1 MGEEETEKSPKPRE
15 DDTVR
20 VLPSF
25 LPSFLQSSLD
35 LESALAPETPEQT
48 EQETKEG
55 KDGSIVGTGLRFSGF
70 SGLRVLEFFVRVSGR
85 ASGLIY

>member
-55 KDGSIVGTGLRFSGF
+55 KDGREGGNERTRTYE
-70 SGLRVLEFFVRVSGR
+70 RTTK
-85 ASGLIY
+85 